1 VASMAHLNNASAI
14 IVFDRD
20 GIATTQISC
29 RRPDMPII
37 AVCNDE
43 TVANHLCLSRGVF
56 PIYDTEMFGRR
67 DTDAAVKT
75 LKIKIG
81 NVVIV
86 DDGTI
91 SLRDL

>member
-1 VASMAHLNNASAI
+1 MNNASAI

-20 GIATTQISC
+20 GIATTEISC

-43 TVANHLCLSRGVF
+43 TVANQMCINRGVF
-56 PIYDTEMFGRR
+56 PMFDEEIFGRR
-67 DTDAAVKT
+67 DEKMAAKSFG
-75 LKIKIG
+75 IKIG
-81 NVVIV
+81 DVVVV

-91 SLRDL
+91 SLRGL